1 MRGRKVNLWFLSTQL
16 HLRWHRE
23 SFTVLLAVSF
33 KIIRSSHSFVVTLE
47 INFFPYNNYILHW
60 SSLFIIM
67 RANLITLA
75 VGLAFTGM
83 SAALTTEEADF
94 YSHLSKRTLS
104 PDNTCG
110 DVYAGANK
118 SYSCDATSDNGGCCS
133 QYGYCGNTTGMLS
146 KYIHIHS

>member
-1 MRGRKVNLWFLSTQL
+1 
-16 HLRWHRE
+16 
-23 SFTVLLAVSF
+23 
-33 KIIRSSHSFVVTLE
+33 
-47 INFFPYNNYILHW
+47 
-60 SSLFIIM
+60 M
-67 RANLITLA
+67 RANFITLA

-94 YSHLSKRTLS
+94 YSHLSKPALS

-110 DVYAGANK
+110 DIYAGANK

-146 KYIHIHS
+146 EYNYVHI